1 MQKFGEYEDACMK
14 IRILSQKLFYPTA
27 NVQYVSGVSV
37 IVRDVGLR
45 WLLTVFSK
53 GNPILMHKL
62 TKRIFANCPIF

>member
-1 MQKFGEYEDACMK
+1 MQKIRENEGVWK
-14 IRILSQKLFYPTA
+14 IMIFFQKLFDPIA

-62 TKRIFANCPIF
+62 AKRIFANCPIF

>member
-1 MQKFGEYEDACMK
+1 MQKIRENEGVWK
-14 IRILSQKLFYPTA
+14 IMIFFQKLFDPIA

>member
-1 MQKFGEYEDACMK
+1 MQKIRENEGGCMNIK
-14 IRILSQKLFYPTA
+14 MLFQKWFYPIA